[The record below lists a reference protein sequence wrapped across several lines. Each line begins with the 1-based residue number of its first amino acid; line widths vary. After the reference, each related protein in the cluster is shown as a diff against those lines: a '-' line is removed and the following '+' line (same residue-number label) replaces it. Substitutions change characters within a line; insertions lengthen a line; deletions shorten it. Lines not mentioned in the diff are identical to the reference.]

1 MPTTIGALT
10 NVPVP
15 NDPITSPWAQD
26 ITRLGVH
33 TFASKAA
40 LDTWAAPDGAHAWTI
55 AEARPWVRIGGVWYR
70 SPDWGTYS
78 ATSDANGRLV
88 GIPHAVGRTP
98 TALVVTMRT
107 TNVQSQVE
115 GKTATTFQVRTFTAA
130 GANPGAFASVL
141 DWIAWP

>member
-40 LDTWAAPDGAHAWTI
+40 LDTWAAPDGAHAWVLDV
-55 AEARPWVRIGGVWYR
+55 ARPFVRIGGVWYR
-70 SPDWGTYS
+70 CPDYGSTT
-78 ATSDANGRLV
+78 ATLDSNGRAVAQPHNV
-88 GIPHAVGRTP
+88 GKTP
-98 TALVVTMRT
+98 TAFVVTSRST
-107 TNVQSQVE
+107 AAIVQVE
-115 GKTATTFQVRTFTAA
+115 GLTATTYQLRFFTVS
-130 GANPGAFASVL
+130 GGNPGAISVT
-141 DWIAWP
+141 WSWVAWP